1 MMKPTRFF
9 LVLGLLSIVIFVT
22 SCGKKHGKKI
32 GPFPTVEQLLL
43 DGWAAYLV
51 GNYDLAIAKFDSAV
65 TIKADESE
73 GYLGLGWSQTQSG
86 LFTES
91 LSSFSLAISLEGIRP
106 VVEVFDEDS
115 DVSAGTLWVIEPQNR
130 PFLGMPDLTIKSI
143 TDPLDTLSSDEVFYD
158 VVGFTD
164 STITLTW
171 SPQND
176 SPTGRPPDSAGVY
189 DDSLLVSYSYLN
201 TSVAET
207 EIQVDAYAGMATLAS
222 ANNEELLA
230 ILSGNGVLQMDNGY
244 FFSKD
249 STGANARMTHILL
262 AQSFY
267 NLKLF
272 ESTSGEILIVDPSWA
287 TDPRNDPNSPT
298 YLYDLQQKIEEL
310 RG

>member
-1 MMKPTRFF
+1 MMKPTRF
-9 LVLGLLSIVIFVT
+9 LVVLSLLSIVILVA
-22 SCGKKHGKKI
+22 SCGKKHGDKF

-43 DGWAAYLV
+43 DGWAAYLA

-65 TIKADESE
+65 TIKADEPE
-73 GYLGLGWSQTQSG
+73 GYLGLGWSQAQSG
-86 LFTES
+86 LFTEG
-91 LSSFSLAISLEGIRP
+91 LSNFSLAISLEGIRP
-106 VVEVFDEDS
+106 LVEVFEEDS
-115 DVSAGTLWVIEPQNR
+115 DVSAGTLWVIEPKNK
-130 PFLGMPDLTIKSI
+130 PFLGVPDLTIKSI
-143 TDPLDTLSSDEVFYD
+143 TDPLDTVSSAEVFYD
-158 VVGFTD
+158 VVNFTD

-176 SPTGRPPDSAGVY
+176 SPTGRPPDAGVY

-201 TSVAET
+201 TSVTET
-207 EIQVDAYAGMATLAS
+207 EIQVDAYAGMATLTS

-230 ILSGNGVLQMDNGY
+230 IINGNGVLQMDNGY

-249 STGANARMTHILL
+249 STGANARMAHVLL
-262 AQSFY
+262 TQSYY

-272 ESTSGEILIVDPSWA
+272 EKASGEILIVDPSWA
-287 TDPRNDPNSPT
+287 VDPRNDPSSLT